1 MKNSKLKLAFKI
13 AVEIGGF
20 VARSTLSIIEH
31 AISKRPT
38 KSGLG
43 MGIAICSD
51 FMSSV
56 NNVIALIGQN
66 GLVGK
71 SPAPA

>member
-20 VARSTLSIIEH
+20 VAKSSFFIIEH
-31 AISKRPT
+31 SISKRPT
-38 KSGLG
+38 KTGFG
-43 MGIAICSD
+43 MSIAICSD

-66 GLVGK
+66 GLAEK
-71 SPAPA
+71 APTPA